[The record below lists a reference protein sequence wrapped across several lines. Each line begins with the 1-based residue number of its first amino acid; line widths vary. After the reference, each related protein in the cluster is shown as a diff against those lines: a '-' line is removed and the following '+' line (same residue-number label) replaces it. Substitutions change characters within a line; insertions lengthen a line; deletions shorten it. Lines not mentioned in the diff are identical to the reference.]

1 MVSILIFLWIAFILL
16 FLSYVARRFVHKSI
30 LYPFNNWDTID
41 TPYITLNIQE
51 HDFNMIVD
59 SGASVSII
67 RRDFIKNLNYEL
79 SPRVIKMIALTD
91 DGVNSDTITVP
102 INVNGNEIKN
112 DFVIY
117 DGSDI
122 ANFEVKHGITIHG
135 ILGVEFFRKTGG
147 IVDFTNKTVKFP

>member
-1 MVSILIFLWIAFILL
+1 MVNILIFLWISFIIL
-16 FLSYVARRFVHKSI
+16 FLSYIARRIVHKSSS
-30 LYPFNNWDTID
+30 YFFCDWDIVD
-41 TPYITLNIQE
+41 TPYITLDIQG

-67 RRDFIKNLNYEL
+67 RRDFIGDLHYEL

-91 DGVNSDTITVP
+91 DGVNNDVITVP
-102 INVNGNEIKN
+102 MNINGNEIKN
-112 DFVIY
+112 DFLIY
-117 DGSDI
+117 DGGDI
-122 ANFEVKHGITIHG
+122 ANFQVKHGITIHG